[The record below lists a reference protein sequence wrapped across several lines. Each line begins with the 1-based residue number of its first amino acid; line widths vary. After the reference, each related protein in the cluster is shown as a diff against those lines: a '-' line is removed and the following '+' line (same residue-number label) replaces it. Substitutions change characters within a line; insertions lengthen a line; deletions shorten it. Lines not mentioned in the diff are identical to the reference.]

1 MYVDITSVSHAYVHM
16 FDARNRIASWLKR
29 AALPHRQHTPCRQS
43 PAPCEDCSFFD
54 SFDTSGVGYQ
64 EVMGVAVAVSLAA
77 NGMGPI
83 QVCARVAFITGARF
97 PSSIK
102 SPPLPPL
109 SLSSACY
116 AACNNTHR
124 VPRRRTPAKG
134 RSPSPQAPST
144 AHHRR
149 ITSPLS
155 QQRGGACGICA
166 AMRRRPRRRSGR
178 PTSSGQGRSTWP
190 RESTRR

>member
-1 MYVDITSVSHAYVHM
+1 MHRRHFIDKYMYVDITSVSHAYVHM
-16 FDARNRIASWLKR
+16 FDARNRIASWLKH

-83 QVCARVAFITGARF
+83 QVSARVAFITGARF

-109 SLSSACY
+109 SLSRVHAMPRVTTRIECRVAELPPKD
-116 AACNNTHR
+116 AAPRLKLPAQHITGAS
-124 VPRRRTPAKG
+124 RRRC
-134 RSPSPQAPST
+134 
-144 AHHRR
+144 H
-149 ITSPLS
+149 
-155 QQRGGACGICA
+155 
-166 AMRRRPRRRSGR
+166 
-178 PTSSGQGRSTWP
+178 SSVAGLVASAQP
-190 RESTRR
+190 